1 MVEHEIRW
9 ENKCIGVSVQT
20 YLYITES
27 PCSVISLKEV
37 ANISLTKPGIKVG
50 RRMTVDKLIYI
61 SKTFTEPD
69 YMQLPDAL
77 RTNL

>member
-9 ENKCIGVSVQT
+9 ENIGVSVQT

-37 ANISLTKPGIKVG
+37 ANISLTKDWNKSGQKN
-50 RRMTVDKLIYI
+50 DCW
-61 SKTFTEPD
+61 
-69 YMQLPDAL
+69 
-77 RTNL
+77 